1 MPTLDARAGSQ
12 HETEPP
18 RPPVPQPDCISWD
31 PAVGTIMEVKNI
43 SSMVTYAD
51 HLLHRKAA
59 VSFLQELSCSSKK
72 FETHKAKFCRAGY
85 SFAGTL
91 TDPYLNQLT
100 GGVGALA
107 GPAVG
112 LHLILPLTNA
122 FADQVQRGRAQH
134 YLVCPGQGTRGIH
147 VYNLYGYTGGSK
159 NSANAG
165 KTNQL
170 LQAILLEI
178 EALPKGPT

>member
-1 MPTLDARAGSQ
+1 
-12 HETEPP
+12 
-18 RPPVPQPDCISWD
+18 
-31 PAVGTIMEVKNI
+31 MEVKNI
-43 SSMVTYAD
+43 SSLVTYAD
-51 HLLHRKAA
+51 HSLHRRAA

-72 FETHKAKFCRAGY
+72 FDMHKAKFCRAGF
-85 SFAGTL
+85 SCEGTL

-122 FADQVQRGRAQH
+122 FADQVQRGRDQH

-147 VYNLYGYTGGSK
+147 VYNLYDYTGGSK
-159 NSANAG
+159 NPANAG

-170 LQAILLEI
+170 FGPFCSKLRPN
-178 EALPKGPT
+178 PKARL